1 MSLYGGSPASIPYRE
16 VLEVGNR
23 LEKAWKERKAE
34 TFLTK
39 IEHRPVRRPISNG
52 SASDRPSLMCAS
64 PQVTEAQLPISC
76 SRKSISSARSV
87 LESPLYFRQYTLAD
101 PPLQRDSMVVIGCTN
116 GLQNSSVSSPLVPL
130 HALTPPTN
138 STVEWKGSPCESLV
152 VSTPLRQSVCVNNTS
167 HQVTKPASVPRPPRV
182 YSISTRYSL
191 PHNPST
197 RAGCSP
203 LDPAQPMD
211 TTVSESKQIPGRKGQ
226 VPGPAT
232 YEEASLAK
240 CGPKSPITMCTTKA
254 TGIGHCSRVSQHVP
268 LTAKSPLARPQALL
282 PFNPRRTAKQF
293 RQEIMAL
300 GPPPEVKPMVM
311 TASCTRNRPRVT
323 QYDLATKG
331 ASNLLRFDR
340 LEFRVHRPPS
350 TGAGFVTGA
359 YHSNGVPQKP
369 LRPHSIKRTDI
380 TGRNVVITE
389 FDADSQNDA
398 DVLFSNLLDVR

>member
-64 PQVTEAQLPISC
+64 PQATEAQLPISC

-152 VSTPLRQSVCVNNTS
+152 VSTRCV
-167 HQVTKPASVPRPPRV
+167 
-182 YSISTRYSL
+182 
-191 PHNPST
+191 
-197 RAGCSP
+197 
-203 LDPAQPMD
+203 
-211 TTVSESKQIPGRKGQ
+211 
-226 VPGPAT
+226 
-232 YEEASLAK
+232 
-240 CGPKSPITMCTTKA
+240 KA
-254 TGIGHCSRVSQHVP
+254 Y
-268 LTAKSPLARPQALL
+268 A
-282 PFNPRRTAKQF
+282 
-293 RQEIMAL
+293 
-300 GPPPEVKPMVM
+300 
-311 TASCTRNRPRVT
+311 
-323 QYDLATKG
+323 
-331 ASNLLRFDR
+331 
-340 LEFRVHRPPS
+340 
-350 TGAGFVTGA
+350 
-359 YHSNGVPQKP
+359 
-369 LRPHSIKRTDI
+369 
-380 TGRNVVITE
+380 
-389 FDADSQNDA
+389 
-398 DVLFSNLLDVR
+398 